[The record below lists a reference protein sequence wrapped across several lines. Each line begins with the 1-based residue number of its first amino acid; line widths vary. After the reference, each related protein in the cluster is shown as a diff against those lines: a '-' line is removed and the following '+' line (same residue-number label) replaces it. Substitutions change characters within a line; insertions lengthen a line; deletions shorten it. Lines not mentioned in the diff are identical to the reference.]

1 MCGLSGYHGLEHV
14 ELGLRVSIFVALGEG
29 SDRRGG
35 HAAGLAA
42 FSKGHVAPTIC
53 KKLGDAMSF
62 DDECLAFVD
71 LGSRHETLLLH
82 TRYATTEARS
92 VNDAHP
98 FTIVRDG
105 APVLHGMHN
114 GIIYNARDMAR
125 KHERAYTV
133 DSLEM
138 FEILA
143 DALAS
148 NDFTTFSKLQ
158 GYGVIV
164 WMTAAEPECIHFCRL
179 TDDGDLVIAA
189 LKGGGIMW
197 ASTKH
202 ILDAGLK
209 AGGLEVDHF
218 YKIETGMVYK
228 AYDGKLY
235 TSNLKLSIRS
245 RDFYSADYYAS
256 RGLSGTSYSS
266 MADILRMSDEL
277 NTAPKRR
284 RKTKRDRLAS
294 WSLDV
299 MLAAREAREIKYI
312 QAFGYT
318 EHEAR
323 AMHEKCER
331 YDIDIDEAVALGE
344 VGLEDLTDKFD
355 LCDEYGLDRELAFD
369 NTYEEL
375 EEAAIETFGC
385 PRQGA
390 RRSRSFVV
398 DKDDDELPTTQD
410 VAEE

>member
-14 ELGLRVSIFVALGEG
+14 ELGLRVSIFMALGEG

-42 FSKGHVAPTIC
+42 FSKGDTTPFIR
-53 KKLGDAMSF
+53 KKLGDAMSY

-114 GIIYNARDMAR
+114 GIIYNARDMAKR
-125 KHERAYTV
+125 HERPYTV

-245 RDFYSADYYAS
+245 RDSYSADYYAS
-256 RGLSGTSYSS
+256 RGLSGASYTS
-266 MADILRMSDEL
+266 MADILRVSDEL
-277 NTAPKRR
+277 NRPPKSK
-284 RKTKRDRLAS
+284 KTKREQISS
-294 WSLDV
+294 WSMDAIR
-299 MLAAREAREIKYI
+299 AAREAREIKYI
-312 QAFGYT
+312 QEFGYS
-318 EHEAR
+318 EEEAK
-323 AMHEKCER
+323 AMRER
-331 YDIDIDEAVALGE
+331 CTWYEIDIDEAVLLGE
-344 VGLEDLTDKFD
+344 VGLEDLIDKID
-355 LCDEYGLDRELAFD
+355 LCDDYGLDRALAFD
-369 NTYEEL
+369 CTYEEL
-375 EEAAIETFGC
+375 EEATIAVFDC

-390 RRSRSFVV
+390 RRSRAHLFEE
-398 DKDDDELPTTQD
+398 DEDELPITQD